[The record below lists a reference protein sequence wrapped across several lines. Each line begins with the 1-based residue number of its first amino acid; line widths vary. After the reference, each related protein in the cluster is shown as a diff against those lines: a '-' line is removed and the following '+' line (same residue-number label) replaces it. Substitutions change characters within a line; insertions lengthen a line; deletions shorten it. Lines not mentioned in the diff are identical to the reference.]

1 MADSQQLA
9 LTNVVVQYP
18 GTSAPQLTIPSVT
31 AQVGQLIGIIG
42 ASRSGKTTLC
52 RVLAGIIPNIVH
64 GKLTGIVQLGSYQPV
79 TDWAAYRQH
88 LGVVFQ
94 DPAGQL
100 SGLSETV
107 ADELAFDLVNQ
118 GQSEATIVTRVH
130 EVAQQ
135 LGLTAQLSQAPTELS
150 GGQLQRLAIGCALI
164 THPQVLVMDD
174 PTSQM
179 DPQGRAAFFKWLR
192 QLTDTT
198 VLIVSDEIDDLCEIA
213 DQLWG
218 LADGELV
225 ISGTPRQVINQLVPE
240 WHLPVPVTTQLAQ
253 TMNWRLADQSW
264 PVTLTELKEARY
276 DHVAATQV

>member
-1 MADSQQLA
+1 
-9 LTNVVVQYP
+9 
-18 GTSAPQLTIPSVT
+18 
-31 AQVGQLIGIIG
+31 
-42 ASRSGKTTLC
+42 
-52 RVLAGIIPNIVH
+52 
-64 GKLTGIVQLGSYQPV
+64 
-79 TDWAAYRQH
+79 
-88 LGVVFQ
+88 
-94 DPAGQL
+94 
-100 SGLSETV
+100 
-107 ADELAFDLVNQ
+107 
-118 GQSEATIVTRVH
+118 
-130 EVAQQ
+130 
-135 LGLTAQLSQAPTELS
+135 
-150 GGQLQRLAIGCALI
+150 
-164 THPQVLVMDD
+164 MDD

-253 TMNWRLADQSW
+253 TMSWRLADQSW

>member
-94 DPAGQL
+94 DSAGQL

-130 EVAQQ
+130 EIAQQ
-135 LGLTAQLSQAPTELS
+135 LGLTSQLSQAPTELS

-192 QLTDTT
+192 QLADTT
-198 VLIVSDEIDDLCEIA
+198 VLVVSDEIDDLCEIA

-264 PVTLTELKEARY
+264 PVTLTELKEASY
-276 DHVAATQV
+276 DHVAAT